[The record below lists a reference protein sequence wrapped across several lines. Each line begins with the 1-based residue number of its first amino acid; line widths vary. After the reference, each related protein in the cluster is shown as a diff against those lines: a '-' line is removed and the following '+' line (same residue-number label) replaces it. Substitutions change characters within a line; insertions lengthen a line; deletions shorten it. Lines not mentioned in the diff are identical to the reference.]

1 MTSRAPRILRA
12 CLLALAVLSP
22 ATAVLAAARPNILVL
37 FTDDQAFDTIRSLG
51 SLDIDT
57 PHLDRLVARG
67 TTFTHAYNMGSF
79 SPAVCVA
86 SRTMLMTGRSLWD
99 TERVYA
105 RTDEE
110 RAAGRLWPQLMRA
123 AGYRAYFTGKWHVQT
138 DAAQVFDVVRHV
150 RPGMPRD
157 VPEGY
162 NRPLPGKPDPWSPS
176 DPKFGGFWTGGKHWT
191 EVTADDAVDY
201 LREAGGRAEPF
212 FMYVAFNAP
221 HDPRQSPQ
229 AYVDRYPAARVP
241 VPRNF
246 LPEYPHKEAIG
257 AGKGLRDEKL
267 APFPRT
273 EESVRVQRGEYYAI
287 VSHLDTHIGRVL
299 AALDASGKAADTWIF
314 LSSDHGL
321 AVGQHGLFGKQ
332 NLYDHSVRVPFVAV
346 GPGVPAGRRLAVP
359 IYLQDMMP
367 TALELAGVE
376 RPAHVHFRSLV
387 SLLRG
392 ADGPAPYPEIYGAYL
407 RLQRS
412 VVHEGWKLIQYP
424 AVGATR
430 LYDLKNDPEERADV
444 AGDPAH
450 APRRADLEGR
460 LRRLQSALGDPLVS
474 GAPAPAKEKRKR

>member
-1 MTSRAPRILRA
+1 
-12 CLLALAVLSP
+12 
-22 ATAVLAAARPNILVL
+22 
-37 FTDDQAFDTIRSLG
+37 
-51 SLDIDT
+51 
-57 PHLDRLVARG
+57 
-67 TTFTHAYNMGSF
+67 
-79 SPAVCVA
+79 
-86 SRTMLMTGRSLWD
+86 MLMTGRSLWD

-162 NRPLPGKPDPWSPS
+162 NRPLPGQADGWSPA
-176 DPKFGGFWTGGKHWT
+176 DPKFGGFWAGGKHWT

-201 LREAGGRAEPF
+201 LREAGSRPEPF

-257 AGKGLRDEKL
+257 AGKTLRDEKL

-287 VSHLDTHIGRVL
+287 VSHLDTHVGRVL
-299 AALDASGKAADTWIF
+299 AALEASGKAADTWIF

-332 NLYDHSVRVPFVAV
+332 NLYDHSVRVPFVVV
-346 GPGVPAGRRLAVP
+346 GPGVAAGRRLAVP

-367 TALELAGVE
+367 TALALAGVE
-376 RPAHVHFRSLV
+376 RPVHVYFRSLLP
-387 SLLRG
+387 LLRD
-392 ADGPAPYPEIYGAYL
+392 AAAPAPYPEIYGAYL

-424 AVGATR
+424 AGGVTR
-430 LYDLKNDPEERADV
+430 LYDVGRDPEERADL
-444 AGDPAH
+444 AADPAH
-450 APRRADLEGR
+450 APRRAALEER
-460 LRRLQSALGDPLVS
+460 LRRLQGALGDPLLS
-474 GAPAPAKEKRKR
+474 GAAAPAGGKRKR

>member
-1 MTSRAPRILRA
+1 
-12 CLLALAVLSP
+12 
-22 ATAVLAAARPNILVL
+22 
-37 FTDDQAFDTIRSLG
+37 
-51 SLDIDT
+51 
-57 PHLDRLVARG
+57 
-67 TTFTHAYNMGSF
+67 
-79 SPAVCVA
+79 
-86 SRTMLMTGRSLWD
+86 MLMTGRSLWD
-99 TERVYA
+99 TERIYA
-105 RTDEE
+105 RTDDE
-110 RAAGRLWPQLMRA
+110 RAGGRLWPQLMRA

-162 NRPLPGKPDPWSPS
+162 NRPLPGQADGWSPA
-176 DPKFGGFWTGGKHWT
+176 DPKFGGFWAGGKHWT

-201 LREAGGRAEPF
+201 LREAGSRPEPF

-257 AGKGLRDEKL
+257 AGKTLRDEKL

-287 VSHLDTHIGRVL
+287 VSHLDTHVGRVL
-299 AALDASGKAADTWIF
+299 AALEASGKAADTWIF

-332 NLYDHSVRVPFVAV
+332 NLYDHSVRVPFVVV
-346 GPGVPAGRRLAVP
+346 GPGVAAGRRLAVP

-367 TALELAGVE
+367 TALALAGVE
-376 RPAHVHFRSLV
+376 RPVHVYFRSLLP
-387 SLLRG
+387 LLRD
-392 ADGPAPYPEIYGAYL
+392 AAAPAPYPEIYGAYL

-424 AVGATR
+424 AGGVTR
-430 LYDLKNDPEERADV
+430 LYDVGRDPEERADL
-444 AGDPAH
+444 AADPAH
-450 APRRADLEGR
+450 APRRAALEER
-460 LRRLQSALGDPLVS
+460 LRRLQGALGDPLLS
-474 GAPAPAKEKRKR
+474 GAAAPAGGKRKR

>member
-1 MTSRAPRILRA
+1 
-12 CLLALAVLSP
+12 
-22 ATAVLAAARPNILVL
+22 
-37 FTDDQAFDTIRSLG
+37 
-51 SLDIDT
+51 
-57 PHLDRLVARG
+57 
-67 TTFTHAYNMGSF
+67 
-79 SPAVCVA
+79 
-86 SRTMLMTGRSLWD
+86 MTGRSLWD
-99 TERVYA
+99 TERIYA
-105 RTDEE
+105 RTDDE

-162 NRPLPGKPDPWSPS
+162 NRPLPGQADGWSPA
-176 DPKFGGFWTGGKHWT
+176 DPKFGGFWAGGKHWT

-201 LREAGGRAEPF
+201 LREAGSRPEPF

-257 AGKGLRDEKL
+257 AGKTLRDEKL

-287 VSHLDTHIGRVL
+287 VSHLDTHVGRVL
-299 AALDASGKAADTWIF
+299 AALEASGKAADTWIF

-332 NLYDHSVRVPFVAV
+332 NLYDHSVRVPFVVV
-346 GPGVPAGRRLAVP
+346 GPGVAAGRRLAVP

-367 TALELAGVE
+367 TALALAGVE
-376 RPAHVHFRSLV
+376 RPVHVYFRSLLP
-387 SLLRG
+387 LLRD
-392 ADGPAPYPEIYGAYL
+392 AAAPAPYPEIYGAYL

-424 AVGATR
+424 AGGVTR
-430 LYDLKNDPEERADV
+430 LYDVGRDPEERADL
-444 AGDPAH
+444 AADPAH
-450 APRRADLEGR
+450 APRRAALEER
-460 LRRLQSALGDPLVS
+460 LRRLQGALGDPLLS
-474 GAPAPAKEKRKR
+474 GAAAPAGGKRKR

>member
-1 MTSRAPRILRA
+1 
-12 CLLALAVLSP
+12 
-22 ATAVLAAARPNILVL
+22 
-37 FTDDQAFDTIRSLG
+37 
-51 SLDIDT
+51 
-57 PHLDRLVARG
+57 
-67 TTFTHAYNMGSF
+67 MGSF

-99 TERVYA
+99 TERIYA
-105 RTDEE
+105 RTDDE
-110 RAAGRLWPQLMRA
+110 RAGGRLWPQLMRA

-162 NRPLPGKPDPWSPS
+162 NRPLPGQADGWSPA
-176 DPKFGGFWTGGKHWT
+176 DPKFGGFWAGGKHWT

-201 LREAGGRAEPF
+201 LREAGSRPEPF

-257 AGKGLRDEKL
+257 AGKTLRDEKL

-287 VSHLDTHIGRVL
+287 VSHLDTHVGRVL
-299 AALDASGKAADTWIF
+299 AALEASGKAADTWIF

-332 NLYDHSVRVPFVAV
+332 NLYDHSVRVPFVVV
-346 GPGVPAGRRLAVP
+346 GPGVAAGRRLAVP

-367 TALELAGVE
+367 TALALAGVE
-376 RPAHVHFRSLV
+376 RPVHVYFRSLLP
-387 SLLRG
+387 LLRD
-392 ADGPAPYPEIYGAYL
+392 AAAPAPYPEIYGAYL

-424 AVGATR
+424 AGGVTR
-430 LYDLKNDPEERADV
+430 LYDVGRDPEERADL
-444 AGDPAH
+444 AADPAH
-450 APRRADLEGR
+450 APRRAALEER
-460 LRRLQSALGDPLVS
+460 LRRLQGALGDPLLS
-474 GAPAPAKEKRKR
+474 GAAAPAGGKRKR

>member
-1 MTSRAPRILRA
+1 MSFLARLFLPGLV
-12 CLLALAVLSP
+12 ALAALVSE
-22 ATAVLAAARPNILVL
+22 LAAASPARPNILVL

-51 SLDIDT
+51 TLDLDT

-99 TERVYA
+99 TERIYA
-105 RTDEE
+105 RTDDE
-110 RAAGRLWPQLMRA
+110 RAGGRLWPQLMRA

-162 NRPLPGKPDPWSPS
+162 NRPLPGQADGWSPA
-176 DPKFGGFWTGGKHWT
+176 DPKFGGFWAGGKHWT

-201 LREAGGRAEPF
+201 LREAGSRPEPF

-257 AGKGLRDEKL
+257 AGKTLRDEKL

-287 VSHLDTHIGRVL
+287 VSHLDTHVGRVL
-299 AALDASGKAADTWIF
+299 AALEASGKAADTWIF

-332 NLYDHSVRVPFVAV
+332 NLYDHSVRVPFVVV
-346 GPGVPAGRRLAVP
+346 GPGVAAGRRLAVP

-367 TALELAGVE
+367 TALALAGVE
-376 RPAHVHFRSLV
+376 RPVHVYFRSLLP
-387 SLLRG
+387 LLRD
-392 ADGPAPYPEIYGAYL
+392 AAAPAPYPEIYGAYL

-424 AVGATR
+424 AGGVTR
-430 LYDLKNDPEERADV
+430 LYDVGRDPEERADL
-444 AGDPAH
+444 AADPAH
-450 APRRADLEGR
+450 APRRAALEER
-460 LRRLQSALGDPLVS
+460 LRRLQGALGDPLLS
-474 GAPAPAKEKRKR
+474 GAAAPAGGKRKR

>member
-1 MTSRAPRILRA
+1 MRFPIVRLLRA
-12 CLLALAVLSP
+12 CFLALAAPLLSS
-22 ATAVLAAARPNILVL
+22 ATFAAARPNILVL

-162 NRPLPGKPDPWSPS
+162 NRPLAGQPDPWSPS
-176 DPKFGGFWTGGKHWT
+176 DRRFGGFWTGGKHWT

-201 LREAGGRAEPF
+201 LREAGSRPEPF

-257 AGKGLRDEKL
+257 AGKTLRDEKL

-287 VSHLDTHIGRVL
+287 VSHLDTHVGRVL
-299 AALDASGKAADTWIF
+299 AALEASGKAADTWIF

-332 NLYDHSVRVPFVAV
+332 NLYDHSVRVPFVVV
-346 GPGVPAGRRLAVP
+346 GPGVAAGRRLAVP

-367 TALELAGVE
+367 TALALAGVE
-376 RPAHVHFRSLV
+376 RPVHVYFRSLLP
-387 SLLRG
+387 LLRD
-392 ADGPAPYPEIYGAYL
+392 AAAPAPYPEIYGAYL

-424 AVGATR
+424 AGGVTR
-430 LYDLKNDPEERADV
+430 LYDVGRDPEERADL
-444 AGDPAH
+444 AADPAH
-450 APRRADLEGR
+450 APRRAALEER
-460 LRRLQSALGDPLVS
+460 LRRLQGALGDPLLS
-474 GAPAPAKEKRKR
+474 GAAAPAGGKRKR